1 MDEIL
6 RKEQYA
12 RIYQN
17 TFHRPEIELRY
28 AGLPF
33 TQGLWGGIFS
43 KTFFKMIPRNLIER
57 DIVQYEIHRIIIR
70 KRFINK
76 FERNV

>member
-17 TFHRPEIELRY
+17 KFHRPEIELRY

-33 TQGLWGGIFS
+33 TQGLWGYIFENIFQ
-43 KTFFKMIPRNLIER
+43 KHFRVI
-57 DIVQYEIHRIIIR
+57 
-70 KRFINK
+70 
-76 FERNV
+76 

>member
-43 KTFFKMIPRNLIER
+43 KNIFQN
-57 DIVQYEIHRIIIR
+57 DSA
-70 KRFINK
+70 
-76 FERNV
+76 